1 MVYNR
6 KASLFF
12 TGASYLH
19 HSLHPNSRVEAPGC
33 RMCWPGTCSCAPQ
46 LNSESGDIQDSDITH
61 ALYYPTLFKC
71 IFKTI
76 QIQIIQMVKI
86 WYWYCDCDKIGWTL
100 VNFNPPKI
108 VQLCD
113 F

>member
-1 MVYNR
+1 
-6 KASLFF
+6 
-12 TGASYLH
+12 
-19 HSLHPNSRVEAPGC
+19 
-33 RMCWPGTCSCAPQ
+33 
-46 LNSESGDIQDSDITH
+46 
-61 ALYYPTLFKC
+61 
-71 IFKTI
+71 
-76 QIQIIQMVKI
+76 MVKI